1 MRIAATVHQFPPGF
15 ETGTEILCLRTA
27 QALKAR
33 GHTLRVFAADPTL
46 NAGRPPRLDRVEDIE
61 VVRIP
66 TRRPRRVTLTR
77 RLSDEFQNPAAQ
89 RWLIDSLRSFR
100 PDLIHGYQA
109 QQLGLA
115 ALPELA
121 DLAPLIVTATDFHL
135 ACPLATASYE
145 DGGACDGPRPDG
157 ANCLAHIEA
166 REARRLEAAR
176 SSARIAL
183 RARTYAGRL
192 ALTMDN
198 TTRRRAMARARY
210 LASAAALTSA
220 GMVLAGSERIRD
232 MLVRCGAAADRAEVL
247 PHAAPPT
254 HVPEKPSG
262 GVLRFSFLGTI
273 SPHKGPHVFLD
284 AIARIPRDAGAVF
297 TICGPAGPDGA
308 YSAAIA
314 KRASADPRITLL
326 PPVPNS
332 KFGQLI
338 GDADVIV
345 VPSLWDENSP
355 LTLLT
360 ALEAGRFAIV
370 SDTPGLAADVKAPL
384 GGETFAAG
392 DVEALADIILKLA
405 RDHSRIE
412 AVRHAPVRRPAFAA
426 YIDALELR
434 YEQAMARQTGAA
446 GRKS

>member
-1 MRIAATVHQFPPGF
+1 MKIAATVHQFPPGF

-33 GHTLRVFAADPTL
+33 GHTLRVFTADPTL

-66 TRRPRRVTLTR
+66 SRRPRRVTLTR

-89 RWLIDSLRSFR
+89 RWLLDSLRSFR

-115 ALPELA
+115 VLPELA
-121 DLAPLIVTATDFHL
+121 GLAPLVLTATDFHL
-135 ACPLATASYE
+135 ACPLATAAYE
-145 DGGACDGPRPDG
+145 DGSVCDGPRADG
-157 ANCLAHIEA
+157 TNCLAHVEA

-176 SSARIAL
+176 RTARIVL
-183 RARTYAGRL
+183 KARTYAGQL

-198 TTRRRAMARARY
+198 TARRRAMARARY
-210 LASAAALTSA
+210 LASEAALASA
-220 GMVLAGSERIRD
+220 SLILAGSARIRD
-232 MLVRCGAAADRAEVL
+232 MLVRSGAHPDCAEVL

-254 HVPEKPSG
+254 HVPDKVAG
-262 GVLRFSFLGTI
+262 GPLHVSFLGTI
-273 SPHKGPHVFLD
+273 APHKGPHVLLD
-284 AIARIPRDAGAVF
+284 AIARIPRDANVVF
-297 TICGPAGPDGA
+297 TICGPAGPDAA
-308 YSAAIA
+308 YTNGIA
-314 KRASADPRITLL
+314 RRASSDPRITLL
-326 PPVPNS
+326 PPVPNAR
-332 KFGQLI
+332 FGQLI
-338 GDADVIV
+338 GDADVVV

-360 ALEAGRFAIV
+360 ALEAGRFV
-370 SDTPGLAADVKAPL
+370 VTSDTPGLAADVKAPD
-384 GGETFAAG
+384 GGDVFAAG
-392 DVEALADIILKLA
+392 DDGALADIITKLA
-405 RDHSRIE
+405 SDRSRINE
-412 AVRHAPVRRPAFAA
+412 VRRTPVRRPAFAS

-434 YEQAMARQTGAA
+434 YEQALARRAVAA

>member
-15 ETGTEILCLRTA
+15 ETGTEILCLRTM

-33 GHTLRVFAADPTL
+33 GHAVRVFAADPTT
-46 NAGRPPRLDRVEDIE
+46 NAGRPVRLDKVEDID

-89 RWLIDSLRSFR
+89 RWLIDSLRNFR
-100 PDLIHGYQA
+100 PDLVHGHQA

-115 ALPELA
+115 ALPDMA
-121 DLAPLIVTATDFHL
+121 RVAPLILTATDFHL

-145 DGGACDGPRPDG
+145 DGLACEGPRSDG
-157 ANCLAHIEA
+157 ANCLAHVEA

-176 SSARIAL
+176 ASARVVL

-198 TTRRRAMARARY
+198 TLRRRAMAKARY
-210 LASAAALTSA
+210 AASTAALNSAAL
-220 GMVLAGSERIRD
+220 VLAGSERIRA
-232 MLVRCGAAADRAEVL
+232 MLVACGASEPRAEVL

-254 HVPEKPSG
+254 RVPEKPAG
-262 GVLRFSFLGTI
+262 GQIRISFLGTI
-273 SPHKGPHVFLD
+273 APHKGPHVFLD
-284 AIARIPRDAGAVF
+284 AIERVPRDAGLAF
-297 TICGPAGPDGA
+297 TICGPAGPDSG
-308 YSAAIA
+308 YAARIA
-314 KRASADPRITLL
+314 QRASLDPRITLL

-332 KFGQLI
+332 RFGQLI
-338 GDADVIV
+338 GEADVIV

-360 ALEAGRFAIV
+360 ALEAGRFGIV
-370 SDTPGLAADVKAPL
+370 SDTPGLSKDVAAPV
-384 GGETFAAG
+384 GGAVFPPG
-392 DVEALADIILKLA
+392 DVAALTQILMDLSVD
-405 RDHSRIE
+405 RSRIDS
-412 AVRHAPVRRPAFAA
+412 VRRSPVRRPAFAA
-426 YIDALELR
+426 YIDALEAR
-434 YEQAMARQTGAA
+434 YVRTMEDYSRHHGSMR
-446 GRKS
+446 